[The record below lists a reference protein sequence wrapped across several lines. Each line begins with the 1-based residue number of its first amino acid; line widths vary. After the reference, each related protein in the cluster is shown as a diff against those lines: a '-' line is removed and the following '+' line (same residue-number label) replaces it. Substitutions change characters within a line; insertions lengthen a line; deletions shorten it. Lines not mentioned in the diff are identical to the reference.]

1 MRAKR
6 RIRSQM
12 YFGVTMLFF
21 IVTVL
26 SVASFQGVL
35 KFRKLTK
42 SIKARSVELPLAAR
56 LSFEVNQFSS
66 NVWRIQK
73 GTPEKINN
81 NLQTISSNFISRFD
95 YTTQLKQAEIAISVY
110 EDRLR
115 KLELSDPRLGGIEE
129 ETKMIGEMRSKLQSI
144 DGLVNSRD
152 WDFGGVELVADLEQE
167 ILDLQRISSGLP
179 ALLNQ
184 RMDTFSQQARTE
196 YHTWMILSGV
206 LSLCAIGMIV
216 LLLVRFRDAI
226 FRPLEILLEGTRKV
240 AAGDDDYRIK
250 LNSNDELA
258 ELADSFNLMTSNF
271 QEIRTDLNDQVQ
283 ERTKEVVRSEQMASV
298 GFLAA
303 GVAHEINNPLNTI
316 AWSAESLESRMHEI
330 LMDRFDGQGAI
341 PPDLNE
347 ELKKNLRRIQDEAF
361 RCKGITDSLLDFAR
375 LGDARKKLTSM
386 REIVESVVEMLRPL
400 GKYRQ
405 RNLDFR
411 CSQNVMALINPQ
423 EMKQVTLN
431 LVINALDSTP
441 DGGLVKVSLTKED
454 GLAVLKVED
463 NGCGMTDEVK
473 QHLFEPFFTRRKQ
486 GEGTGLGLSIT
497 YRIVQEHGGHIE
509 PYSDGPNKGSTF
521 IVRIPTVKHE
531 QLAKHKQ
538 AA

>member
-1 MRAKR
+1 MKAKR

-26 SVASFQGVL
+26 SIASFQGVL

-42 SIKARSVELPLAAR
+42 SIKARAVELPLAAQ

-81 NLQTISSNFISRFD
+81 DLHPVSSNFISRFD
-95 YTTQLKQAEIAISVY
+95 YTTQLRQAEIAISVY
-110 EDRLR
+110 EDRL
-115 KLELSDPRLGGIEE
+115 KELELSDPTLGGIDKES
-129 ETKMIGEMRSKLQSI
+129 KMIAEMRSKLSSI
-144 DGLVNSRD
+144 DGLVNNRN
-152 WDFGGVELVADLEQE
+152 WDFGGVELVTDLEQE
-167 ILDLQRISSGLP
+167 IFALQRISSGLP
-179 ALLNQ
+179 SLLNE
-184 RMDTFSQQARTE
+184 RMVAFSKQARTE
-196 YHTWMILSGV
+196 YHTWMILSGI

-216 LLLVRFRDAI
+216 LLLVRFRDVI
-226 FRPLEILLEGTRKV
+226 FRPLEILLDGTRKV
-240 AAGDDDYRIK
+240 AAGDDDHRIQ
-250 LNSNDELA
+250 LNSNDELE
-258 ELADSFNLMTSNF
+258 ELADSFNLTTSNF
-271 QEIRTDLNDQVQ
+271 QEIKNDLNEQVQ
-283 ERTKEVVRSEQMASV
+283 QRTKEVVRSEQMASV

-316 AWSAESLESRMHEI
+316 AWSAESLESRMHEM
-330 LMDRFDGQGAI
+330 LTERFDGQGSLS
-341 PPDLNE
+341 PDLLE

-361 RCKGITDSLLDFAR
+361 RCKGITDSLLDFSR
-375 LGDARKKLTSM
+375 LGDARKSRTSM

-411 CSQNVMALINPQ
+411 CSKDIKALINPQ

-431 LVINALDSTP
+431 LITNALDSIP
-441 DGGLVKVSLTKED
+441 DGGMVKVSLYKED
-454 GLAVLKVED
+454 GLAVLKIED

-497 YRIVQEHGGHIE
+497 YRIVQEHGGRIE

-531 QLAKHKQ
+531 QLATHKQ

>member
-497 YRIVQEHGGHIE
+497 YRIVQEHGGRIE

>member
-42 SIKARSVELPLAAR
+42 SIKARSVEVPLAAR

-81 NLQTISSNFISRFD
+81 DLRMSSNFISRFD

-497 YRIVQEHGGHIE
+497 YRIVQEHGGRIE

>member
-1 MRAKR
+1 
-6 RIRSQM
+6 
-12 YFGVTMLFF
+12 MLFF

-497 YRIVQEHGGHIE
+497 YRIVQEHGGRIE

>member
-1 MRAKR
+1 
-6 RIRSQM
+6 
-12 YFGVTMLFF
+12 MLFF

-26 SVASFQGVL
+26 SIASFQGVL

-42 SIKARSVELPLAAR
+42 SIKARAVELPLAAQ

-81 NLQTISSNFISRFD
+81 DLLTVSSNFISRFD

-110 EDRLR
+110 EDRLK
-115 KLELSDPRLGGIEE
+115 KLELSDPTLGGIDKES
-129 ETKMIGEMRSKLQSI
+129 KMIEEMRSKLRSI
-144 DGLVNSRD
+144 DGLVNNRN
-152 WDFGGVELVADLEQE
+152 WDFGGVELIADLEQE

-179 ALLNQ
+179 ALLNE
-184 RMDTFSQQARTE
+184 RMDAFSKQARTE
-196 YHTWMILSGV
+196 YHTWMILSGI

-226 FRPLEILLEGTRKV
+226 FRPLEILLDGTRKV
-240 AAGDDDYRIK
+240 AAGDDDHRIQ
-250 LNSNDELA
+250 LSSNDELE
-258 ELADSFNLMTSNF
+258 ELADSFNLITSNF
-271 QEIRTDLNDQVQ
+271 QEIKTDLNEQVQ
-283 ERTKEVVRSEQMASV
+283 QRTKEVVRSEQMASV

-316 AWSAESLESRMHEI
+316 AWSAESLESRMHEM
-330 LMDRFDGQGAI
+330 LTERFDGQGSLS
-341 PPDLNE
+341 PNLLE

-361 RCKGITDSLLDFAR
+361 RCKGITDSLLDFSR
-375 LGDARKKLTSM
+375 LGDARKSRTSM

-405 RNLDFR
+405 RNLNFR
-411 CSQNVMALINPQ
+411 CSKDIKALINPQ

-431 LVINALDSTP
+431 LITNALDSIP
-441 DGGLVKVSLTKED
+441 DGGLVKVSLFKED
-454 GLAVLKVED
+454 GLAVLKIED

-473 QHLFEPFFTRRKQ
+473 QHLFEPFFTRRKL

-497 YRIVQEHGGHIE
+497 YRIVQEHGGRIE

-531 QLAKHKQ
+531 QLATHKQ

>member
-1 MRAKR
+1 
-6 RIRSQM
+6 
-12 YFGVTMLFF
+12 
-21 IVTVL
+21 
-26 SVASFQGVL
+26 
-35 KFRKLTK
+35 
-42 SIKARSVELPLAAR
+42 
-56 LSFEVNQFSS
+56 
-66 NVWRIQK
+66 
-73 GTPEKINN
+73 
-81 NLQTISSNFISRFD
+81 
-95 YTTQLKQAEIAISVY
+95 
-110 EDRLR
+110 
-115 KLELSDPRLGGIEE
+115 
-129 ETKMIGEMRSKLQSI
+129 
-144 DGLVNSRD
+144 
-152 WDFGGVELVADLEQE
+152 
-167 ILDLQRISSGLP
+167 
-179 ALLNQ
+179 
-184 RMDTFSQQARTE
+184 
-196 YHTWMILSGV
+196 
-206 LSLCAIGMIV
+206 
-216 LLLVRFRDAI
+216 
-226 FRPLEILLEGTRKV
+226 
-240 AAGDDDYRIK
+240 
-250 LNSNDELA
+250 
-258 ELADSFNLMTSNF
+258 
-271 QEIRTDLNDQVQ
+271 
-283 ERTKEVVRSEQMASV
+283 MASV

-497 YRIVQEHGGHIE
+497 YRIVQEHGGRIE

>member
-1 MRAKR
+1 MQAKR

-26 SVASFQGVL
+26 SIASFQGVL

-42 SIKARSVELPLAAR
+42 SIRARAVELPLAAK

-73 GTPEKINN
+73 GTPEEINN
-81 NLQTISSNFISRFD
+81 DIRPVSSNFISRFD
-95 YTTQLKQAEIAISVY
+95 YTTQLKQAEIAISIY
-110 EDRLR
+110 EDRLK
-115 KLELSDPRLGGIEE
+115 KLELSDPTLGGIEE
-129 ETKMIGEMRSKLQSI
+129 ESNMIEEMRSKLRSI
-144 DGLVNSRD
+144 DGLVNNRN

-167 ILDLQRISSGLP
+167 VLDLQRISSGLP
-179 ALLNQ
+179 ALLNG
-184 RMDTFSQQARTE
+184 RMVAFSKQARTE
-196 YHTWMILSGV
+196 YHTWMILSGI

-226 FRPLEILLEGTRKV
+226 FRPLEILLDGTRRV
-240 AAGDDDYRIK
+240 AGGDDDYRIQ

-258 ELADSFNLMTSNF
+258 ELASSFNLATSNF
-271 QEIRTDLNDQVQ
+271 QEIKNDLNEQVKQ
-283 ERTKEVVRSEQMASV
+283 RTKEVVRSEQMASV

-316 AWSAESLESRMHEI
+316 AWSAESLESRMHEM
-330 LMDRFDGQGAI
+330 LMERFDGQGSLS
-341 PPDLNE
+341 PDLLD

-361 RCKGITDSLLDFAR
+361 RCKGITDSLLDFSR
-375 LGDARKKLTSM
+375 LGDARKSLTSM
-386 REIVESVVEMLRPL
+386 REIVDSVVEMVRPL

-405 RNLDFR
+405 RTLDFR
-411 CSQNVMALINPQ
+411 CSKDIKALVNPQ
-423 EMKQVTLN
+423 EMKQVSLN
-431 LVINALDSTP
+431 LITNALDCTP
-441 DGGLVKVSLTKED
+441 DGGLVQVSLYKED
-454 GLAVLKVED
+454 NLAVLKIED

>member
-226 FRPLEILLEGTRKV
+226 FAHWKSCWRELERLLLAMTTIGSNLTPMTNSPNWPTR
-240 AAGDDDYRIK
+240 
-250 LNSNDELA
+250 
-258 ELADSFNLMTSNF
+258 
-271 QEIRTDLNDQVQ
+271 
-283 ERTKEVVRSEQMASV
+283 
-298 GFLAA
+298 
-303 GVAHEINNPLNTI
+303 
-316 AWSAESLESRMHEI
+316 
-330 LMDRFDGQGAI
+330 
-341 PPDLNE
+341 
-347 ELKKNLRRIQDEAF
+347 
-361 RCKGITDSLLDFAR
+361 
-375 LGDARKKLTSM
+375 LT
-386 REIVESVVEMLRPL
+386 
-400 GKYRQ
+400 
-405 RNLDFR
+405 
-411 CSQNVMALINPQ
+411 
-423 EMKQVTLN
+423 
-431 LVINALDSTP
+431 
-441 DGGLVKVSLTKED
+441 
-454 GLAVLKVED
+454 
-463 NGCGMTDEVK
+463 
-473 QHLFEPFFTRRKQ
+473 
-486 GEGTGLGLSIT
+486 
-497 YRIVQEHGGHIE
+497 
-509 PYSDGPNKGSTF
+509 
-521 IVRIPTVKHE
+521 
-531 QLAKHKQ
+531 
-538 AA
+538 

>member
-283 ERTKEVVRSEQMASV
+283 ERTKEVVRSEQMAGV

-497 YRIVQEHGGHIE
+497 YRIVQEHGGRIE